1 MIVMI
6 PLALIRTEVVDP
18 IATIIDVVLRLF
30 LIRLF
35 LVVMVLVLLAITITI
50 TDILPMA
57 KIDPLKRTQT
67 QLKIYLTAL
76 IPTVTSFK
84 NVTPQLRSSRS

>member
-1 MIVMI
+1 MTVMI

-35 LVVMVLVLLAITITI
+35 LVMVLVLLAITITI

-84 NVTPQLRSSRS
+84 NVTPQLRSSMS